1 MIRSLLKVCAS
12 NAPLSPRAGKAALTP
27 RNYYTEANDYVYNI
41 SVGNIAGV
49 DPSVVDECPVCSK
62 ILREMHGDRA
72 PIEIGSEVH
81 IVGKIWLTP
90 LAIEGGDNLQTAVSS
105 Y

>member
-1 MIRSLLKVCAS
+1 MIKNLLKVCAS
-12 NAPLSPRAGKAALTP
+12 NAPLSPRAGKALSP

-90 LAIEGGDNLQTAVSS
+90 LAIESGDNHQFAVSTC
-105 Y
+105 